1 MGGVDRS
8 LSRHRLAASQ
18 PDIGSDPTHILP
30 FHSLRAKGRHAP
42 TGRRSDPTELEH
54 QLKRCS
60 TARPVR
66 ATQATSSLPAGYAL
80 VGFTGPEPGDAP
92 ETAVENECPLVANTN
107 PLSALWQHPPRGGGD
122 KSEK

>member
-1 MGGVDRS
+1 MACTPGRGTGTNRAGSISSTDVPPLDRV
-8 LSRHRLAASQ
+8 RGTQ
-18 PDIGSDPTHILP
+18 P
-30 FHSLRAKGRHAP
+30 
-42 TGRRSDPTELEH
+42 
-54 QLKRCS
+54 
-60 TARPVR
+60 
-66 ATQATSSLPAGYAL
+66 TSSLPAGYAL